1 MEFVSRSHQDGLG
14 RWFRMVGAP
23 FLAWV
28 LLMFGLGSA
37 TGEQP
42 SYDLSKDLPSE
53 RPPSVGRV
61 PRHGEP
67 RATEA
72 LLESDPPHYSPSS
85 LAPSTT
91 GSSIGYRSRFTR
103 LSTSVLRGASGQ
115 VPTPG
120 QRFRMN
126 LFDDA
131 DFPAVLV
138 RVEPAGPDAWVA
150 SGFVEGVEASLVLLS
165 IHGDGVAGEVTVPKR
180 GRFTLRGSLSKGVR
194 VDQMHT
200 EPPRCAT
207 CSPLGEEQAAVKDI
221 TEGPRM
227 KLLSLAPVLPPT
239 TELVTMIDVL
249 IVYTAQA
256 VQGAG
261 GEEALQALLRMAAA
275 EANAVFQN
283 SRAHV
288 RFRVVHQQLVNYE
301 EDASFATNLTR
312 LRLPTDGFLDDVHA
326 LRETHKADLVC
337 LVTESGDTGYGGLAS
352 VMTTAS
358 PASKPFGFSVVRR
371 ADAVGH
377 YVFVHELCHN
387 LGCQHDR
394 ENAQDRTG
402 TLLPGVF
409 HYSFG
414 YRFTSED
421 VVYRTVMA
429 YPPGEPVP
437 FLSTPLIHFQQM
449 PLGVDASLTNSAA
462 DNVRTVN
469 ATAPI
474 VGAYNGLL
482 VQSLAPKI
490 SWTAPNDGDAF
501 RERDIIQL
509 KVDATDSDGT
519 VRQVEFYSGLTL
531 IGVVQNPSS
540 SSVALLWTNAP
551 PGVHNVTARA
561 VDDVGACSALVGR
574 DISIRPSNDAFA
586 DASLVSG
593 DDWTVTGNNAAATR
607 ETGEPQVGTNV
618 GDGSVW
624 YAWIAPR
631 AGTVFITGK
640 GHNSVPLV
648 GVYSGS
654 SVGSLS
660 TAYRSAIFDTTQL
673 TCITT
678 VDVVAGQNVFI
689 SVDSLAGF
697 DDTFTLSASYSLAAA
712 NDDFETPELLNGE
725 SVTAQGEAGFA
736 TAEPAEPLLNGVR
749 GSKTVWYRWTA
760 PKDGVVQASVSG
772 TNSVWLIDVFTG
784 SALSA
789 LSQPAG
795 RQYVTDR
802 TNGVSRV
809 MFTAEAGKSYAI
821 GVDGVSSLKGIFE
834 LAVSYL
840 TAPRNDSFDQRE
852 ILAGARVS
860 LALNNLAATR
870 ETGEPSPAGLQG
882 GKSLWFSW
890 TAPVTGPV
898 KVVVMGD
905 RFTVLPDAFTGTNV
919 TTLIPVN
926 RGIQSAP
933 DFSTT
938 LTFKATLGQTY
949 ALVVD
954 GINGRGGDITL
965 SLETSNTPA
974 QLSAGS
980 VRLTAGGELQF
991 QITGSEGQ
999 NYLVEQSADLVRWQS
1014 FRSGTL
1020 GARSETFATSL
1031 KLDGGSWFYRVLPQP

>member
-1 MEFVSRSHQDGLG
+1 MA
-14 RWFRMVGAP
+14 GAP
-23 FLAWV
+23 WLAWV
-28 LLMFGLGSA
+28 LILSSLSA
-37 TGEQP
+37 VET
-42 SYDLSKDLPSE
+42 
-53 RPPSVGRV
+53 VGQI
-61 PRHGEP
+61 
-67 RATEA
+67 ATDT
-72 LLESDPPHYSPSS
+72 LLESDSPHYPSS
-85 LAPSTT
+85 
-91 GSSIGYRSRFTR
+91 SRASASNEASRELRGRFAR
-103 LSTSVLRGASGQ
+103 LSTSLLRGASGLA
-115 VPTPG
+115 PMPG
-120 QRFRMN
+120 QRIRIN

-131 DFPAVLV
+131 DFPGVLV

-165 IHGDGVAGEVTVPKR
+165 IHGDAVAGEVTVPRR
-180 GRFTLRGSLSKGVR
+180 GRFTLGGSLSTGVR
-194 VDQMHT
+194 VVQLSA

-207 CSPLGEEQAAVKDI
+207 CSPLGEEPAAVRDAAAG
-221 TEGPRM
+221 TRL

-239 TELVTMIDVL
+239 TELITLIDVL

-261 GEEALQALLRMAAA
+261 GEASLQATLRLAAG

-301 EDASFATNLTR
+301 EDASFATNLIR

-352 VMTTAS
+352 VMTAAS
-358 PASKPFGFSVVRR
+358 SASKPFGFSVVRR

-490 SWTAPNDGDAF
+490 TWTAPNDGDTF

-509 KVDATDSDGT
+509 KIDATDSDGA

-551 PGVHNVTARA
+551 PGMHNVTARA
-561 VDDVGACSALVGR
+561 VDDAGACSALVGR
-574 DISIRPSNDAFA
+574 DISIRPLNDAFA
-586 DASLVSG
+586 NASLVSG
-593 DDWTVTGNNAAATR
+593 DEWTVAGNNAAATR
-607 ETGEPQVGTNV
+607 EAGEPQVGTNV

-640 GHNSVPLV
+640 GHHSVPLV
-648 GVYSGS
+648 GVYSGG

-673 TCITT
+673 TCVTT

-689 SVDSLAGF
+689 SVDSLAGM
-697 DDTFTLSASYSLAAA
+697 DDTFTLGAVYSLAAA
-712 NDDFETPELLNGE
+712 NDGFDTPDLLNGE
-725 SVTAQGEAGFA
+725 RVTAQGEAGFA
-736 TAEPAEPLLNGVR
+736 TAEPGEPLLNGVR

-760 PKDGVVQASVSG
+760 PKDGVTQASASG

-784 SALSA
+784 TALSA
-789 LSQPAG
+789 LGQPGG

-809 MFTAEAGKSYAI
+809 IFTAEAGKSYAI
-821 GVDGVSSLKGIFE
+821 GVDGVSSLKGSFE
-834 LAVSYL
+834 LAVNYL
-840 TAPRNDSFDQRE
+840 LAPRNDSFNQRE
-852 ILAGARVS
+852 ILVGSKVS
-860 LALNNLAATR
+860 QTLNNLAATR
-870 ETGEPSPAGLQG
+870 ETGEPLAAGLQG

-898 KVVVMGD
+898 RVVVVGD
-905 RFTVLPDAFTGTNV
+905 RFTVLPDAFTGTNIS
-919 TTLIPVN
+919 TLIPVN

-954 GINGRGGDITL
+954 GFNGRGGDITL

-974 QLSAGS
+974 QLGSGS
-980 VRLTAGGELQF
+980 VRLSAGGELRF
-991 QITGSEGQ
+991 QIEGSEGQ
-999 NYLVEQSADLVRWQS
+999 NYLVEQSADLVRWES

-1020 GARSETFATSL
+1020 GAGSEVFTTSV